1 MLFFLK
7 HTKHTR
13 THTHSR
19 KRLHSATIQYNTIHG
34 VFAFS
39 YSFCFSFIC
48 VVVAVVVLFCASFDD
63 AFARASFLTTATK
76 LPETS
81 VRRGK
86 WKENEPQSRHIQF
99 SFESFRYFASSCTNS
114 TSTPSH
120 LSLTFVR
127 SATTIFSEALFVCVL
142 LLLFLFWRHENAERT
157 KHNERESERARE
169 LPKTRFGLWADQL
182 AKYKYLRFLFE

>member
-7 HTKHTR
+7 HTKHTHTR
-13 THTHSR
+13 TREKGCT
-19 KRLHSATIQYNTIHG
+19 LPQYNTIHG

-48 VVVAVVVLFCASFDD
+48 VVAVVVLFCASFDD

-86 WKENEPQSRHIQF
+86 WKENEPHSRHIGF
-99 SFESFRYFASSCTNS
+99 SFKSFRYFASSCTNS
-114 TSTPSH
+114 TSAPSH
-120 LSLTFVR
+120 LSL
-127 SATTIFSEALFVCVL
+127 SLSCSCAQQPPFSLKLSLCVCFCCYFYFGGTRML
-142 LLLFLFWRHENAERT
+142 REQSI
-157 KHNERESERARE
+157 RESDRGT
-169 LPKTRFGLWADQL
+169 LPKTRFGLWADQW
-182 AKYKYLRFLFE
+182 AKYKYLRFLLE